1 MLVERYPTDDSMVTL
16 KYLFILV
23 STDLVSTV
31 QSEVRS

>member
-1 MLVERYPTDDSMVTL
+1 MLVERYPTDDNMVTL

-23 STDLVSTV
+23 STV